1 MADAAAPN
9 ERPVG
14 PPIPQGQPHMGA
26 SSRLSCSGCGA
37 VLSEWTRVQQGK
49 WSVWN
54 NQEAWYLDTM
64 GGITVTRSAPG
75 IWKTLRQSGVVH
87 PNAVAWHNV
96 ECAACNKALGLQRGS
111 LNPSAGL
118 VEDSPSRE
126 GWFLISRSTLRRKRA
141 HSTHPLNT
149 ALKNTPPSTQ
159 SFAMH
164 ALSAIQASLDRCEP
178 PKTCSTSVFVL
189 TQQCSCLLVV
199 LPPPNVDVGC
209 LKCNTWL
216 CHSSAAVEGAFV
228 MRGNPAYY
236 FRELHA
242 NVTQGEYGTLL
253 SNGRKYSGAIRWDP
267 ARCRGCV
274 TELGVRRGVLHADA
288 GLPEDVNREGC
299 FLLPVT
305 NLVFQHRVW
314 WTIETHHQMLP
325 GARAWIFRLMLIE
338 RRLAISAD
346 EDAADIASRCPLPLL
361 PLEMWLHILLHVNS
375 GSILPRS

>member
-126 GWFLISRSTLRRKRA
+126 GWFLISRSTLR
-141 HSTHPLNT
+141 L
-149 ALKNTPPSTQ
+149 
-159 SFAMH
+159 
-164 ALSAIQASLDRCEP
+164 
-178 PKTCSTSVFVL
+178 
-189 TQQCSCLLVV
+189 